1 MAIRK
6 IVSIGDDILRKK
18 SKPVTEFDDKL
29 GILIDDMKETLKKAE
44 GVGLAA
50 PQVGVLKRVI
60 VVADGDRLIPIVN
73 PEIVK
78 ASGKQENV
86 EGCLSIPGKY
96 GITSRPRR
104 VVVKGLDRHGNE
116 IMISGKDLLARCLC
130 HEIDHLD
137 GVLFIDKVV
146 RMLSPEEIEPK
157 GRKGK

>member
-6 IVSIGDDILRKK
+6 IVSLGDDILRKK
-18 SKPVTEFDDKL
+18 SKPVTEFDEKL
-29 GILIDDMKETLKKAE
+29 GILIDDMKETLKKAN

-60 VVADGDRLIPIVN
+60 VVVDGDKYIPIVN

-86 EGCLSIPGKY
+86 EGCLSIPGQY
-96 GITSRPRR
+96 GITSRPMK
-104 VVVKGLDRHGNE
+104 VVVKGYDRNGNE
-116 IMISGKDLLARCLC
+116 IALSGRDLLARCLC

-146 RMLSPEEIEPK
+146 RMLSPEELEPK
-157 GRKGK
+157 SKKRK